1 MLMAGIVALAL
12 ERSVRALFLENRRVG
27 EMASRDGLTG
37 LKNRRAFDEHLRL
50 VWQLAVRDKRAV
62 GILLIDVDLFQS
74 LQ

>member
-1 MLMAGIVALAL
+1 MAGIVALAL